1 VSLRT
6 RPFKRKPLSSI
17 AVVLFVF
24 QYFGK
29 GNLLSF
35 LLESERKM
43 HDAFSCKAVSSF
55 NLDRL
60 KKATAYKYLCLL
72 WFSYLTYFG

>member
-1 VSLRT
+1 VGLRT

-35 LLESERKM
+35 LLESEGKM
-43 HDAFSCKAVSSF
+43 HDAFSCKAVSS

-60 KKATAYKYLCLL
+60 KKASAYKHLCLL